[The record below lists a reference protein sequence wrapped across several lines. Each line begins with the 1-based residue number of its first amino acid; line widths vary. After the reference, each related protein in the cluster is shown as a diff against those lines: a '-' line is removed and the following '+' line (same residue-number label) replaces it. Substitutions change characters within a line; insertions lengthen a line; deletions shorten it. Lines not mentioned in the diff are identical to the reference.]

1 MVDRY
6 ICITCIYAVLSAD
19 SSIGDSLMKPETTY
33 QTVLGRLIAMK
44 RRQNQMDQDELAR
57 HVGVSSSTWSRIE
70 AGLSA
75 LSIDQLAKAAAK
87 LGTPVGELT
96 SEADDLVRALLRQ
109 EDVEVHSSRDQTS
122 STASGDEA
130 PTSVF
135 LRGETLTAT
144 VAAMMRKKPKGPIT
158 MAYKYRPDEGLDFLE
173 DVPSEH
179 LEGLVALLTEDRNE
193 ELTDTKGY
201 KLHHPDH
208 NKYWREIATE
218 IQTFGGNTFSNVY
231 RGTGTIYR
239 EILHDVCN
247 RLKVNYNKGS
257 SIQGIE
263 MNLLQKA
270 LADSFEKLDAGQR
283 AEVLK
288 ALGEENA
295 TNMTSNAAVAAA
307 QLLLRTSGFAA
318 YKWALIAVNGLISQI
333 GKQVI
338 GRGLSLGA
346 NAALTRGLS
355 VAIGPVGLALTAAW
369 TAYDLAG
376 PAYRVTVPSVLY
388 VAALRL
394 QKAHD
399 EQLEKGE
406 SE

>member
-1 MVDRY
+1 
-6 ICITCIYAVLSAD
+6 
-19 SSIGDSLMKPETTY
+19 MKPETTY

-44 RRQNQMDQDELAR
+44 RRHRQMDQEELAQ

-75 LSIDQLAKAAAK
+75 LSIDQLAKAAEK
-87 LGTPVGELT
+87 LGSPVGELT
-96 SEADDLVRALLRQ
+96 AEADDLVRALLRQ
-109 EDVEVHSSRDQTS
+109 EDVEVHSSRKQPNSATS
-122 STASGDEA
+122 SVEA
-130 PTSVF
+130 PTGVF

-158 MAYKYRPDEGLDFLE
+158 MTYKYRPDEGLDFLE

-193 ELTDTKGY
+193 ELTGTEGY
-201 KLHHPDH
+201 KHNHPDH

-218 IQTFGGNTFSNVY
+218 IQTFGGNTFSNMY
-231 RGTGTIYR
+231 RGGGTFYR
-239 EILHDVCN
+239 DILQDVCD
-247 RLKVNYNKGS
+247 RLKVNYHKGS
-257 SIQGIE
+257 SIQTIE

-270 LADSFEKLDAGQR
+270 LEDSFEKLDADQR
-283 AEVLK
+283 AEVLR

-295 TNMTSNAAVAAA
+295 TNLTSNAAVAAA
-307 QLLLRTSGFAA
+307 QVLLRTSGFAA
-318 YKWALIAVNGLISQI
+318 YKWALIIVNGIL
-333 GKQVI
+333 KQSI
-338 GRGLSLGA
+338 GRGLSFGA
-346 NAALTRGLS
+346 NMVMTRTLS
-355 VAIGPVGLALTAAW
+355 VAIGPIGWALTAGW

-399 EQLEKGE
+399 KQPERHD

>member
-1 MVDRY
+1 
-6 ICITCIYAVLSAD
+6 
-19 SSIGDSLMKPETTY
+19 
-33 QTVLGRLIAMK
+33 
-44 RRQNQMDQDELAR
+44 
-57 HVGVSSSTWSRIE
+57 
-70 AGLSA
+70 
-75 LSIDQLAKAAAK
+75 
-87 LGTPVGELT
+87 
-96 SEADDLVRALLRQ
+96 
-109 EDVEVHSSRDQTS
+109 
-122 STASGDEA
+122 
-130 PTSVF
+130 
-135 LRGETLTAT
+135 
-144 VAAMMRKKPKGPIT
+144 
-158 MAYKYRPDEGLDFLE
+158 MAYKYRPDEGLDFLG

-201 KLHHPDH
+201 KRHHPDH

-218 IQTFGGNTFSNVY
+218 IQTFGGSTFSNIY
-231 RGTGTIYR
+231 RGQGTIYR
-239 EILHDVCN
+239 EILHDVCD

-257 SIQGIE
+257 SIQNIE

-270 LADSFEKLDAGQR
+270 LTDSFEKLDSDQR

-288 ALGEENA
+288 ALGDENA
-295 TNMTSNAAVAAA
+295 TSLTGNAAVAAA
-307 QLLLRTSGFAA
+307 QVLLRASGFAA
-318 YKWALIAVNGLISQI
+318 YKWALIAVNGVIGEI

-346 NAALTRGLS
+346 NAVLTRGLS

-394 QKAHD
+394 QKAHN

>member
-1 MVDRY
+1 
-6 ICITCIYAVLSAD
+6 
-19 SSIGDSLMKPETTY
+19 MKPETTY
-33 QTVLGRLIAMK
+33 QTELGRLIAMK
-44 RRQNQMDQDELAR
+44 RRQRQMDQEELAH

-75 LSIDQLAKAAAK
+75 LSIDQLAKAGEK

-122 STASGDEA
+122 STASGVGA
-130 PTSVF
+130 PTGLF

-158 MAYKYRPDEGLDFLE
+158 MTYQYRPDEGLDFLE

-179 LEGLVALLTEDRNE
+179 LEGLVALLTDDRNE
-193 ELTDTKGY
+193 GLTETEGY
-201 KLHHPDH
+201 KLHHPNH

-218 IQTFGGNTFSNVY
+218 IQTFGGNTFSNIY
-231 RGTGTIYR
+231 RGEGAIYR
-239 EILHDVCN
+239 EILHDVCD

-270 LADSFEKLDAGQR
+270 LEDSFEMLDADQR

-295 TNMTSNAAVAAA
+295 TSLTSNAAVAAA
-307 QLLLRTSGFAA
+307 QVLLRTSGFAA
-318 YKWALIAVNGLISQI
+318 YKWALIIVNGIV
-333 GKQVI
+333 KQSI

-346 NAALTRGLS
+346 NMALTRTLS
-355 VAIGPVGLALTAAW
+355 VAVGPVGLALTAAW
-369 TAYDLAG
+369 TAFDLAG

-394 QKAHD
+394 QQAQDKQPESD
-399 EQLEKGE
+399 EAQ
-406 SE
+406 

>member
-1 MVDRY
+1 
-6 ICITCIYAVLSAD
+6 
-19 SSIGDSLMKPETTY
+19 MKPETTY

-44 RRQNQMDQDELAR
+44 RRQRRMDQEELAR
-57 HVGVSSSTWSRIE
+57 HVGVSNSTWSRIE

-75 LSIDQLAKAAAK
+75 LSIDQLAKAAEK

-109 EDVEVHSSRDQTS
+109 EDVEVHSSRDRAN
-122 STASGDEA
+122 STAGNVDA
-130 PTSVF
+130 PRGVF

-144 VAAMMRKKPKGPIT
+144 VAAMIRTKPKGPIKMT
-158 MAYKYRPDEGLDFLE
+158 YKYRPDEGLDFLE

-179 LEGLVALLTEDRNE
+179 LEGLVALLTADRNE
-193 ELTDTKGY
+193 ELTKTEGY
-201 KLHHPDH
+201 ERHHPDH
-208 NKYWREIATE
+208 NRYWKEIATE
-218 IQTFGGNTFSNVY
+218 IQTFGGNTFSNMY
-231 RGTGTIYR
+231 RGEGTIYR
-239 EILHDVCN
+239 EILHDVCD

-270 LADSFEKLDAGQR
+270 LEDSFEKLDADQR

-288 ALGEENA
+288 ALGGKN
-295 TNMTSNAAVAAA
+295 TMNLTSNAAVAAA
-307 QLLLRTSGFAA
+307 QVLLRASGFAA
-318 YKWALIAVNGLISQI
+318 YKWALIIVNGIL
-333 GKQVI
+333 KQSI
-338 GRGLSLGA
+338 GRGLSFGA
-346 NAALTRGLS
+346 NIVLTRTLS
-355 VAIGPVGLALTAAW
+355 VAIGPVGWALTAAW

-394 QKAHD
+394 QKSYD
-399 EQLEKGE
+399 EQMEEHE

>member
-1 MVDRY
+1 
-6 ICITCIYAVLSAD
+6 
-19 SSIGDSLMKPETTY
+19 MKPETTY

-44 RRQNQMDQDELAR
+44 RRQRQMDQEELAR

-87 LGTPVGELT
+87 LGAPVGELT

-109 EDVEVHSSRDQTS
+109 EDVEVYSSRDQTN
-122 STASGDEA
+122 STASGTDA
-130 PTSVF
+130 PTGVF

-158 MAYKYRPDEGLDFLE
+158 MAYKYRPDEGLDFLG
-173 DVPSEH
+173 DVPNEH
-179 LEGLVALLTEDRNE
+179 LEGLVALLAEDRNE
-193 ELTDTKGY
+193 ELTDTEGY

-218 IQTFGGNTFSNVY
+218 IQTFGGSTFSNIY
-231 RGTGTIYR
+231 RGQGTIYR
-239 EILHDVCN
+239 EILHDVCD

-257 SIQGIE
+257 SIQSIE

-270 LADSFEKLDAGQR
+270 LADTFEKLDADQR
-283 AEVLK
+283 TEVLK

-295 TNMTSNAAVAAA
+295 SNLTANAAVAAA
-307 QLLLRTSGFAA
+307 QVLLRASGFAA
-318 YKWALIAVNGLISQI
+318 YKWALILVNGIV
-333 GKQVI
+333 KQSI
-338 GRGLSLGA
+338 GRGLAFGA
-346 NAALTRGLS
+346 NVALTRTLS
-355 VAIGPVGLALTAAW
+355 VAIGPVGWALTAAW
-369 TAYDLAG
+369 TAHDLAG
-376 PAYRVTVPSVLY
+376 PAYRITVPSVLY

-394 QKAHD
+394 QQAQNKEP
-399 EQLEKGE
+399 EQRE

>member
-1 MVDRY
+1 
-6 ICITCIYAVLSAD
+6 
-19 SSIGDSLMKPETTY
+19 MKPETTY

-44 RRQNQMDQDELAR
+44 RRQKQMDQEELAQ

-87 LGTPVGELT
+87 LGAPVGELT

-109 EDVEVHSSRDQTS
+109 ENVEVYSSRDQAKS
-122 STASGDEA
+122 AASGAEA
-130 PTSVF
+130 PTGVF

-144 VAAMMRKKPKGPIT
+144 VAAMMRKKPKGLLT
-158 MAYKYRPDEGLDFLE
+158 MTYKYRPDEGLDFLE

-193 ELTDTKGY
+193 ELTDTEGY
-201 KLHHPDH
+201 LLHEPDH

-218 IQTFGGNTFSNVY
+218 IQTFGGNTFSNIY
-231 RGTGTIYR
+231 RGEGTIYR
-239 EILHDVCN
+239 EILHDVCD

-270 LADSFEKLDAGQR
+270 LVDSFEELDSDQR

-307 QLLLRTSGFAA
+307 QVLLRTSGFAA
-318 YKWALIAVNGLISQI
+318 YKWALIIVNGIL
-333 GKQVI
+333 KQSI
-338 GRGLSLGA
+338 GRGLSFGA
-346 NAALTRGLS
+346 NIALTRSLS
-355 VAIGPVGLALTAAW
+355 VAIGPVGWALTAAW

-394 QKAHD
+394 QQAQDK
-399 EQLEKGE
+399 QLEE
-406 SE
+406 QVAE

>member
-1 MVDRY
+1 MPVTDE
-6 ICITCIYAVLSAD
+6 SF
-19 SSIGDSLMKPETTY
+19 SIRDAPMKPETTY

-44 RRQNQMDQDELAR
+44 RRQRQMDQEELAQ

-75 LSIDQLAKAAAK
+75 LSIDQLAKAAEK
-87 LGTPVGELT
+87 LGSPVGELT
-96 SEADDLVRALLRQ
+96 AEADDLVRALLRQ
-109 EDVEVHSSRDQTS
+109 EDVEVHSSRDQAN
-122 STASGDEA
+122 STTSGDEA
-130 PTSVF
+130 PTGVF

-158 MAYKYRPDEGLDFLE
+158 MTYKYRPDEGLDFLE

-193 ELTDTKGY
+193 ELTDTEGY
-201 KLHHPDH
+201 KCHHPDH

-218 IQTFGGNTFSNVY
+218 IQTFGGNTFSNIY
-231 RGTGTIYR
+231 RGGGTFYR
-239 EILHDVCN
+239 DILQDVCD
-247 RLKVNYNKGS
+247 RLKVNYHKGS
-257 SIQGIE
+257 SIQTIE

-270 LADSFEKLDAGQR
+270 LEDSFEKLNADQR
-283 AEVLK
+283 AEVLS

-295 TNMTSNAAVAAA
+295 TNLTSTAAIAAA
-307 QLLLRTSGFAA
+307 PLLLRTSGFAA
-318 YKWALIAVNGLISQI
+318 YKWALIIVNGILRQS
-333 GKQVI
+333 I
-338 GRGLSLGA
+338 GRGLSFGA
-346 NAALTRGLS
+346 NIALTRTLS
-355 VAIGPVGLALTAAW
+355 VAVGPVGLALTAAW

-399 EQLEKGE
+399 KQLETRDPE
-406 SE
+406 